1 MGVHKFSTS
10 PFKATFA
17 FLQHQLLPKGCFSSA
32 GLTVS
37 ELRII
42 LSGEDLE
49 ALNVMHC
56 NKVVLQLSKSLN
68 NFFLNIGG
76 SCLVV
81 HFFSKLNSFKTE

>member
-49 ALNVMHC
+49 ALNV
-56 NKVVLQLSKSLN
+56 VLQLSKLRN

-81 HFFSKLNSFKTE
+81 YFFSKLNSFKPD